1 MKRPVYTPSRD
12 DWSNSEDQ
20 IEETLVES
28 FPASDPPSWTPVTR
42 IGSPRKVSGDEST
55 EEDQKKEKF

>member
-1 MKRPVYTPSRD
+1 MKRPVHTPSRD
-12 DWSNSEDQ
+12 DWSNSEDR

-42 IGSPRKVSGDEST
+42 IGSPQKISRDESA
-55 EEDQKKEKF
+55 EDDL